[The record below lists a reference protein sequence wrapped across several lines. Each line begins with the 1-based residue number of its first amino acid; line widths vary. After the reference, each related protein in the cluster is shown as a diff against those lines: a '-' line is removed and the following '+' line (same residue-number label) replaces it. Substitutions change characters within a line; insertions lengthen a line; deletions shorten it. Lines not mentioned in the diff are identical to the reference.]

1 MLETNRLHKTN
12 KSFYINF
19 ANKILEPKAN
29 NINKFTVM
37 NDPVFPLFS
46 YYPNKKK
53 NRGNVNMVKQKM

>member
-53 NRGNVNMVKQKM
+53 TGEM